1 MIKSKKFLEA
11 VASKG
16 KHTFT
21 LRECEMDDIENA
33 VNIFKEKNVVLNLCT
48 GFKISSE
55 AEIII

>member
-16 KHTFT
+16 KHTFIST
-21 LRECEMDDIENA
+21 GMCEMDDIENA

-48 GFKISSE
+48 VFQNIQVKLKL
-55 AEIII
+55 